1 MSFSVIMLCVL
12 CLPPLI
18 RLSRYSMES
27 DRMHSEP
34 IVSAFDL
41 HDSYLPQYKI
51 AFTEGTARGGMCS
64 YDAINGRPSC
74 ANDYILNDQL
84 RKAWNSPDA
93 FISTDCGAVS
103 NMRGSP
109 GNAPTDEAAVAWT
122 INNGTD
128 LEMGSTLVHGSLN
141 KSLSEGEW
149 FQYSHRSFLSYSIQR

>member
-1 MSFSVIMLCVL
+1 
-12 CLPPLI
+12 
-18 RLSRYSMES
+18 MES

-128 LEMGSTLVHGSLN
+128 LEMGSTLVHSSLN